1 MDSDSSAKLAP
12 AVLGRS
18 VAREG
23 GGWALWAELV
33 KARLNSLVLL
43 TTLVGFYL
51 AHPGPVNWIGLAH
64 VLIGVGLLAAGGGA
78 LNQWMERE
86 QDGRMPR
93 TQHRPLPSGRIQ
105 PQTALLVGSGL
116 AAAGLGYLVWATYP
130 LAALLGGL
138 TLASYLL
145 LYTPLKR
152 KVWWNTWVG
161 ALPGAL
167 PPVIGWAA
175 AQGELAPGAW
185 SLFGIVACWQ
195 MPHFFGIAWMYREEY
210 ARAGFCMLPQVDPT
224 GVRTARQ
231 AVFWTLLLLPV
242 SLGPWWAKLTGP
254 LYLAAAVGL
263 GLAYIAA
270 AVQFARSRSDRAA
283 RGLFLASIL
292 YLPVLLVFLVLDK
305 AGMRF

>member
-1 MDSDSSAKLAP
+1 
-12 AVLGRS
+12 
-18 VAREG
+18 
-23 GGWALWAELV
+23 
-33 KARLNSLVLL
+33 
-43 TTLVGFYL
+43 
-51 AHPGPVNWIGLAH
+51 
-64 VLIGVGLLAAGGGA
+64 
-78 LNQWMERE
+78 
-86 QDGRMPR
+86 
-93 TQHRPLPSGRIQ
+93 
-105 PQTALLVGSGL
+105 
-116 AAAGLGYLVWATYP
+116 
-130 LAALLGGL
+130 
-138 TLASYLL
+138 
-145 LYTPLKR
+145 
-152 KVWWNTWVG
+152 
-161 ALPGAL
+161 
-167 PPVIGWAA
+167 
-175 AQGELAPGAW
+175 
-185 SLFGIVACWQ
+185 LFGIVACWQ

-224 GVRTARQ
+224 GARTARQ